1 MATTNQELYQKLQ
14 KYLELKK
21 ILEDNIK
28 ADEKWLKE
36 ADKEKEETE
45 IEIAKWNL
53 ERNQLLLEAVE
64 LAISDITA
72 FLNEQVAEPE
82 RVEEEQTKN
91 PKRSEINLIG
101 LNL

>member
-1 MATTNQELYQKLQ
+1 MAITNQELYEKLQ

-36 ADKEKEETE
+36 ANKEKDETE

-64 LAISDITA
+64 LAISDITT
-72 FLNEQVAEPE
+72 FLNEQWAEI
-82 RVEEEQTKN
+82 RGDY
-91 PKRSEINLIG
+91 L
-101 LNL
+101 